1 MPFFNTMQKSP
12 DAKGQKMKIIDISQ
26 ELLSAAVYEG
36 DPAPRLDALQ
46 SMENGDLYNLSS
58 ISLCLHNGTHI
69 DAPSH
74 FIKDGKTVEEI
85 PLSAFVGECYVKEHS
100 GNVSAAD
107 AREILKRAKA
117 NGAGKRILL
126 KGDLTVTEE
135 AAEVFAEGGILL
147 LGNEGQTVGPIDAP
161 MAVHLALLSREIV
174 LLEGIVLKDVKEGK
188 YLLSAAPINIKGTE
202 GSPCRAW
209 LMEL

>member
-1 MPFFNTMQKSP
+1 
-12 DAKGQKMKIIDISQ
+12 MKITDISQ

-36 DPAPRLDALQ
+36 DPTPRIDSIQ
-46 SMENGDLYNLSS
+46 SMEKGDLYNLSS
-58 ISLCLHNGTHI
+58 LSMCLHNGTHI

-85 PLSAFVGECYVKEHS
+85 PLSAFVGECYVREHT
-100 GNVSAAD
+100 GDISAAD
-107 AREILKRAKA
+107 AREILNMARAH
-117 NGAGKRILL
+117 GAGERILL

-135 AAEVFAEGGILL
+135 AAKVFAEGDILL
-147 LGNEGQTVGPIDAP
+147 LGNEGQTVGPADAP
-161 MAVHLALLSREIV
+161 MAVHLALLSHEVV
-174 LLEGIVLKDVKEGK
+174 LLEGIDLKNVKEGK
-188 YLLSAAPINIKGTE
+188 YILSAAPINIKGAE

>member
-1 MPFFNTMQKSP
+1 
-12 DAKGQKMKIIDISQ
+12 MKITDISQ

-36 DPAPRLDALQ
+36 DPTTRIDSIQ
-46 SMENGDLYNLSS
+46 SMEKGNLYNLSS
-58 ISLCLHNGTHI
+58 LSMCLHNGTHI

-85 PLSAFVGECYVKEHS
+85 PLSAFVGECYVREHK
-100 GNVSAAD
+100 GDIGAND
-107 AREILKRAKA
+107 AREILKMARAH
-117 NGAGKRILL
+117 GAGERILL

-135 AAEVFAEGGILL
+135 AAKVFAEGDILL
-147 LGNEGQTVGPIDAP
+147 LGNEGQTVGPADAP
-161 MAVHLALLSREIV
+161 MAVHLALLSREVV
-174 LLEGIVLKDVKEGK
+174 LLEGIVLKNVKEGK
-188 YLLSAAPINIKGTE
+188 YILSAAPINIKGAE